1 MLGKKSSKSCIH
13 SWKMGVLKCWES
25 KVHPIQQLHL
35 STTLGWAENDRQR
48 ATGNTGKNEFC
59 QLCQKITGTKRD
71 YSVSILQC
79 FKPRKPSKVSI
90 PRHFRLRQEYQWVL
104 NYKEHTDKNTL
115 LCQLCACICRHEYDK
130 EKKLTGELPIPLSEH
145 WSRHVLSKCSGS
157 SMLGRGSKIQLS
169 KLALH
174 PQSLHSAFC
183 KKSPPRETKFFPLF
197 PLSSVWRELSK
208 MQFERCWQNSTCIR
222 GTKLGLFTFR
232 QNIAHAQDSHQVINI
247 TVDALGNSRVLQDRI
262 RKDRVEIK

>member
-1 MLGKKSSKSCIH
+1 M
-13 SWKMGVLKCWES
+13 
-25 KVHPIQQLHL
+25 
-35 STTLGWAENDRQR
+35 
-48 ATGNTGKNEFC
+48 
-59 QLCQKITGTKRD
+59 
-71 YSVSILQC
+71 SILQC

-183 KKSPPRETKFFPLF
+183 KKSPPKETKFFPLF

-262 RKDRVEIK
+262 GKDRVEIK